1 MLGPPP
7 DDTTDHEDPASS
19 DGSTPSGGSP
29 ADSGVTPDERVGH
42 GLLDADMGP
51 SSAMAHLYR
60 GEMHRMKLWRE
71 RLDQTTNWAV
81 IVLAAVLTWAFSA
94 QENPHYVLLIGNVA
108 IGLFWV
114 IEARRYRAYDIWR
127 SRVRT
132 IQENVWA
139 PGLDPSVGPR
149 DPDWRRTLAYDY
161 CEPTLKIT
169 AEEAL
174 AHRLRRIYLPLFT
187 VLNAA
192 WVVRVTAFGGAEW
205 PASAAIGVVSGT
217 VVTGLL
223 VAAYVGALALAFRPR
238 TWHAHAELRTEALR
252 KADED
257 NPLVDE
263 PQPEAAAGRECE

>member
-1 MLGPPP
+1 MTDSTDDPRDDP
-7 DDTTDHEDPASS
+7 DEER
-19 DGSTPSGGSP
+19 P
-29 ADSGVTPDERVGH
+29 ADGPAPDAMVGH

-60 GEMHRMKLWRE
+60 GEIHRMKLWRE
-71 RLDQTTNWAV
+71 RLDRTTNWAV

-94 QENPHYVLLIGNVA
+94 EGNPHYVLLIGNVA
-108 IGLFWV
+108 IGLFLV
-114 IEARRYRAYDIWR
+114 TEARRYRAYDIWR

-149 DPDWRRTLAYDY
+149 DPEWRRELAYDY

-192 WVVRVTAFGGAEW
+192 WLVRVTAFGGEQW
-205 PASAAIGVVSGT
+205 PASAAIGMIPGT
-217 VVTGLL
+217 VVTGVVAVAYAVAL
-223 VAAYVGALALAFRPR
+223 VLAFRPR

-252 KADED
+252 KANAD
-257 NPLVDE
+257 NPMAAEPPPEPAATDE
-263 PQPEAAAGRECE
+263 ACDSGPSER